1 MRYDLQKAF
10 DVIEACAILHNLSI
24 KWNDIMP
31 RWMYDDGEDGRELRG
46 ADDVVIDYNALPRF
60 YTFNSFFG
68 LIPISLFSVGAYA
81 PFLKM
86 HLVKLN
92 SVHASVQ
99 K

>member
-31 RWMYDDGEDGRELRG
+31 RWMYDDGEDG
-46 ADDVVIDYNALPRF
+46 
-60 YTFNSFFG
+60 
-68 LIPISLFSVGAYA
+68 
-81 PFLKM
+81 LKM
-86 HLVKLN
+86 HLVKIN

>member
-60 YTFNSFFG
+60 YTFN
-68 LIPISLFSVGAYA
+68 
-81 PFLKM
+81 
-86 HLVKLN
+86 
-92 SVHASVQ
+92 
-99 K
+99 